1 MNAYVAKYTDPIELE
16 DLPYT
21 PSEYGGMLE
30 QHNKTKKEVI
40 KKINID
46 GLGEGRL
53 AITKASNPSEGYKT
67 LFYADQKNE
76 AFNAQ
81 QMKKAERLFTI
92 GNAPAM
98 FAPILAPFT
107 ARTQPAKVVLKDPVL
122 TKGKKVTGPLPG
134 SKGGQTL
141 LQQRKTNKQILA
153 EFEATGFGKT
163 KIAEDV
169 FNMPTS
175 RVQEIVR
182 IAKKNKISY
191 KKAEQYVNLKE
202 QGIIPSETLN
212 PGTNAGLLK
221 QGEGPNDPTVYIP
234 PEERIGTQK
243 GDPLLSI
250 EGARRPKSGL
260 QPVIKGDTGM
270 GQLSTRGPKE
280 TYPQYFNKVMT
291 RIGARK
297 DEDGRWIVDEDT
309 FNSITNSNERREVAQ
324 LILTEMSQG
333 VKGSFAKEKNV
344 KNLKMNKD
352 LARYNAKYAAR
363 ADLHHGYPSVIGIE
377 FFLGIPYMGEVWKQ
391 QIAIAAKYGNFPGQP
406 MVEGRS
412 NLVSLASSMPSTKMG
427 QPNVE
432 YEEAREALEKINRKV
447 PKHIHR
453 IIHDQFLTN
462 EMGQKGEKF
471 WAKWDPIIQKAGNK
485 EQAWI
490 DAYKD
495 FNLIIARNRQ
505 LYMEALKQL
514 EVIFS
519 NNPLANDPDKLVQML
534 EEYVSKGKVTIGK
547 GVVRGKD
554 GKPIIVKPGTDIALS
569 GKKTAVYSQ
578 DAVKYEIEDTLLD
591 FKKAIRKER
600 LTDPRYKDVVE
611 EVELFPQLSDADKL
625 LMEELLYK
633 IRTYNSIF
641 ATDGARRAYYV
652 TRITQAEHKLNIRK
666 YNDLSQ
672 LKLFKFPKNAII
684 PPSTNIRTLRTTTHK
699 DVQLSPVQQL
709 KLIFELL

>member
-1 MNAYVAKYTDPIELE
+1 MNAYISNREKNRPKFPEDREKFGTEFMDDLEESAVGKFFDLSGDRQRIIDQASREGKLGKVSQFTQKIEDKVGEVVAPVLKPVGAALGKISDVTQIDERISTPLTFVAAGAAAKGISKIKPKHLGITQTIE
-16 DLPYT
+16 PYT
-21 PSEYGGMLE
+21 PPKSVGKVPRKMVDIT
-30 QHNKTKKEVI
+30 QEVDDI
-40 KKINID
+40 
-46 GLGEGRL
+46 
-53 AITKASNPSEGYKT
+53 
-67 LFYADQKNE
+67 
-76 AFNAQ
+76 
-81 QMKKAERLFTI
+81 
-92 GNAPAM
+92 
-98 FAPILAPFT
+98 
-107 ARTQPAKVVLKDPVL
+107 
-122 TKGKKVTGPLPG
+122 
-134 SKGGQTL
+134 
-141 LQQRKTNKQILA
+141 
-153 EFEATGFGKT
+153 
-163 KIAEDV
+163 
-169 FNMPTS
+169 FNMKPT

-212 PGTNAGLLK
+212 PGTNAGLL
-221 QGEGPNDPTVYIP
+221 QGDTPLNVIHARLMQQGKNRGSMYDKDGNPINDSPTL
-234 PEERIGTQK
+234 R
-243 GDPLLSI
+243 I
-250 EGARRPKSGL
+250 EGARRPTSGNIQQTL
-260 QPVIKGDTGM
+260 ASGSVGM
-270 GQLSTRGPKE
+270 TQLSTRGPKE
-280 TYPQYFNKVMT
+280 TYPQYFDKVMI

-297 DEDGRWIVDEDT
+297 DEAGRWIVDEDT
-309 FNSITNSNERREVAQ
+309 FKAIKNPNERREIAQ
-324 LILTEMSQG
+324 MILTEMSQG
-333 VKGSFAKEKNV
+333 VKGSFLKEKNV

-352 LARYNAKYAAR
+352 LARYNKNYAAR

-412 NLVSLASSMPSTKMG
+412 NLVSLPSSMPSTKMG

-432 YEEAREALEKINRKV
+432 YEEAREALEKLNRKV

-490 DAYKD
+490 DAYED

-519 NNPLANDPDKLVQML
+519 NNPLSNDPDKLANML

-578 DAVKYEIEDTLLD
+578 DAVQYEIEDTLLD

-600 LTDPRYKDVVE
+600 LSDPRYQDVVE
-611 EVELFPQLSDADKL
+611 EIELFPQLSDADKL

-633 IRTYNSIF
+633 IRTYNGIY
-641 ATDGARRAYYV
+641 ATDGARRAFYV
-652 TRITQAEHKLNIRK
+652 TRITKAEHKLNIRK
-666 YNDLSQ
+666 YNDLAQ
-672 LKLFKFPKNAII
+672 LKIFKFPKNAVI
-684 PPSTNIRTLRTTTHK
+684 PPPTANMRQLKTTTHK
-699 DVQLSPVQQL
+699 NVKLNFEEQMQLIL
-709 KLIFELL
+709 DF